1 MCSFTSVLQCV
12 LHHPESSEPHRRQGH
27 SRGVPRLRHQTRYLA
42 TRERFH
48 LCPVHLCHLDFF
60 VVRPE
65 ARQSERCLPA
75 VLRSKPWN
83 HGPRSLFSLFA
94 AASKGG
100 WEVTVN
106 RRFIPWAAIRA
117 CNITGTWCFLRRLIQ
132 FGLMKNLIRRL
143 QKYPVKVMR
152 DERSR
157 PPRLYTGCHSYDEI
171 CCKTGRFLFFMYTLF
186 TQLVISGRKR
196 VCSWCCVIS
205 GISYQELDERLENDP
220 NIVVCWKWTGKKTRL
235 QDILYTHTINHRWLL

>member
-12 LHHPESSEPHRRQGH
+12 LHHPEGSEPHRRQGH
-27 SRGVPRLRHQTRYLA
+27 SGGVPRLRHQTRYLA
-42 TRERFH
+42 TQEKDSISVRCIFAIWTFVLSGQKRASLRDVFQLYCGLSPGTTVRDLCSRYSQQLQRVDERW
-48 LCPVHLCHLDFF
+48 
-60 VVRPE
+60 
-65 ARQSERCLPA
+65 
-75 VLRSKPWN
+75 RSI
-83 HGPRSLFSLFA
+83 GRL
-94 AASKGG
+94 
-100 WEVTVN
+100 
-106 RRFIPWAAIRA
+106 IPWAAIRA

-171 CCKTGRFLFFMYTLF
+171 CCKTGRFLFMYSQF
-186 TQLVISGRKR
+186 TQLVISGRKH
-196 VCSWCCVIS
+196 VCSRCRVIS

-220 NIVVCWKWTGKKTRL
+220 NIVVCWKWTGKK
-235 QDILYTHTINHRWLL
+235 QDCKIYTHTINHRWLL

>member
-1 MCSFTSVLQCV
+1 M
-12 LHHPESSEPHRRQGH
+12 
-27 SRGVPRLRHQTRYLA
+27 A
-42 TRERFH
+42 RFH
-48 LCPVHLCHLDFF
+48 LCQVHLCHLDFC
-60 VVRPE
+60 VVRSE

-83 HGPRSLFSLFA
+83 HGPRSLFSLLA
-94 AASKGG
+94 AAPKGG

-106 RRFIPWAAIRA
+106 RHFIPWAAIWA
-117 CNITGTWCFLRRLIQ
+117 CAITGTWCFLRRLIQ

-171 CCKTGRFLFFMYTLF
+171 CCKTGRFLFMHTL
-186 TQLVISGRKR
+186 LSHKLWSVEKKH
-196 VCSWCCVIS
+196 VCSWCYVIS
-205 GISYQELDERLENDP
+205 GICYQELDERLENDP
-220 NIVVCWKWTGKKTRL
+220 NIVVCWK
-235 QDILYTHTINHRWLL
+235 